1 MQDRIRNVLT
11 QKVGKDYKSTLQ
23 EYVQKEYKKTP
34 EYKLHSESGPDHDK
48 SFFVEVL
55 VNDQCFGPVKGKN
68 KKEAEQG
75 VAKLACDFFKLL

>member
-1 MQDRIRNVLT
+1 
-11 QKVGKDYKSTLQ
+11 
-23 EYVQKEYKKTP
+23 
-34 EYKLHSESGPDHDK
+34 
-48 SFFVEVL
+48 